1 MRAFSPSVLRR
12 YSGESAR
19 AAKSPR
25 KTEKEGILL
34 SFIYTTAFRT
44 KRAHFFSSQES
55 FLPRLANTTRWSG
68 FEGRCTS
75 RNFSFEVVESCF
87 FMCAPEG
94 WAFFVGG
101 FLK

>member
-25 KTEKEGILL
+25 KTEKEGILR

-68 FEGRCTS
+68 LEGKCTS
-75 RNFSFEVVESCF
+75 RDFSFWGLMSCF
-87 FMCAPEG
+87 IACAKDDASFTG
-94 WAFFVGG
+94 
-101 FLK
+101 